1 MRSVSESQLS
11 RYCER
16 SEDSLRIFSKLR
28 RRDTDLTLACTAAPF
43 IESLLATHSMLLFK
57 LVYHPGYDLNLGRH
71 VFPSQ
76 KFRLLYELLLHEKI
90 ASADDIVQPDR
101 ASDEDLLLVHTPEWV
116 SKVKNGTLTAS
127 EIMKLEVPYSP
138 ALAEAVWL
146 AAGGT
151 ILAGQ
156 LALRDGFASNLT
168 GGFHHAYADHGEG
181 FCAINDVAIAIRRL
195 QQDKLI
201 KNAIVVDTDVHHGNG
216 TAHIFRNDDS
226 VFTLSIHQQH
236 NYPADKPPS
245 NLDLNLDDGVED
257 EEYLSIL
264 LPAVDTSLDEF
275 RPDILFYL
283 GGADPF
289 CEDQLGGLSL
299 TKSGLK
305 SRDKGVFQLARARN
319 IPIATTLAGGYAR
332 RVEDTI
338 RIHANT
344 ILAAQEVIAHSPAS
358 SRSAPIP

>member
-1 MRSVSESQLS
+1 
-11 RYCER
+11 
-16 SEDSLRIFSKLR
+16 
-28 RRDTDLTLACTAAPF
+28 
-43 IESLLATHSMLLFK
+43 MLPFK
-57 LVYHPGYDLNLGRH
+57 LVYHPRYDLNLGPH

-76 KFRLLYELLLHEKI
+76 KFRLLYELLVSEKI
-90 ASADDIVQPDR
+90 ASADDIIEPER
-101 ASDEDLLLVHTPEWV
+101 AADEDLLRVHTPEWV
-116 SKVKNGTLTAS
+116 SKLKNGTLTAS
-127 EIMKLEVPYSP
+127 EIMKLEVPYS
-138 ALAEAVWL
+138 AELAEAVWL

-168 GGFHHAYADHGEG
+168 GGFHHAYANHGEG
-181 FCAINDVAIAIRRL
+181 FCALNDVAIAIGRL
-195 QQDKLI
+195 QHDQLI
-201 KNAIVVDTDVHHGNG
+201 RKAMVVDTDVHHGNG

-226 VFTLSIHQQH
+226 VFTLSIHQRH

-245 NLDLNLDDGVED
+245 NLDINLDDGVED
-257 EEYLSIL
+257 EEYLSVL
-264 LPAVDTSLDEF
+264 LPAVEKSLNDF

-289 CEDQLGGLSL
+289 CEDQLGGLRL

-305 SRDKGVFQLARARN
+305 SRDKGVFQLARGRN
-319 IPIATTLAGGYAR
+319 IPVATTLAGGYAR

-344 ILAAQEVIAHSPAS
+344 TLAAQEVMAQSPAR
-358 SRSAPIP
+358 SRSAPIA